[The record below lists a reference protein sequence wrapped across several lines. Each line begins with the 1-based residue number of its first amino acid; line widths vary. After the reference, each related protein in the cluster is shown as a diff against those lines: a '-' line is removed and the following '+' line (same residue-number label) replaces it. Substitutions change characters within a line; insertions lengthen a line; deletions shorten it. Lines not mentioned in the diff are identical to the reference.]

1 MCRDPNAMI
10 GVAFSEDTY
19 PMRFS
24 YTNWRGEWAI
34 RYARPVR
41 MFFGSTGYHADEQWL
56 MEMVDL
62 DKNETRVF
70 AMRDMERISA

>member
-34 RYARPVR
+34 RYARPV
-41 MFFGSTGYHADEQWL
+41 
-56 MEMVDL
+56 
-62 DKNETRVF
+62 
-70 AMRDMERISA
+70 